1 MVNGVPCGHKCRRR
15 YINDSDAVHS
25 AAGAERKNGMTEGNR
40 KNSDELGS
48 KTACRAAAMI
58 AMSESR
64 EQEND
69 MKEKLLGR
77 GIKAAAVD
85 FGGDFS
91 TAVQKVLERTV
102 VAAKREGIIAD
113 EHAEEG
119 AAAGAAHEA
128 VQQIINKCI
137 GLNLGG
143 KIGIARCGS
152 HIAVCLFFAIGLLNL
167 NDVVIG
173 IGHRAV

>member
-1 MVNGVPCGHKCRRR
+1 MDIK
-15 YINDSDAVHS
+15 DT
-25 AAGAERKNGMTEGNR
+25 KKM
-40 KNSDELGS
+40 SDESGS
-48 KTACRAAAMI
+48 KTACRAAAMM
-58 AMSESR
+58 AMSETR
-64 EQEND
+64 DQENSLKND
-69 MKEKLLGR
+69 FKEK
-77 GIKAAAVD
+77 GILAAAVD
-85 FGGDFS
+85 FGGEFS

-102 VAAKREGIIAD
+102 VAAKREGIIDD
-113 EHAEEG
+113 EHAQEG

-128 VQQIINKCI
+128 VQQIINKCV

-152 HIAVCLFFAIGLLNL
+152 HISVCLFFAIGLLNL

>member
-1 MVNGVPCGHKCRRR
+1 MT
-15 YINDSDAVHS
+15 DAYS
-25 AAGAERKNGMTEGNR
+25 KKGT
-40 KNSDELGS
+40 DELGS
-48 KTACRAAAMI
+48 KTACRAAAMM
-58 AMSESR
+58 AMTETR
-64 EQEND
+64 EQEN
-69 MKEKLLGR
+69 KLKLKLAHE
-77 GIKAAAVD
+77 GIRSAAVD
-85 FGGDFS
+85 FGGEFT

-102 VAAKREGIIAD
+102 VAAKREGIISD

-119 AAAGAAHEA
+119 AVAGAAHEA
-128 VQQIINKCI
+128 VQQLINKCV

-173 IGHRAV
+173 LGHRAV